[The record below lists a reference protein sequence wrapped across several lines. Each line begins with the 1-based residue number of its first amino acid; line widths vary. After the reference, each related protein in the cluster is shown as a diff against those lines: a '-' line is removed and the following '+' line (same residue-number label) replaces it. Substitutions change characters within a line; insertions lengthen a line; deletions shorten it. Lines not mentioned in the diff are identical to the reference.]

1 MTTEKNGSEV
11 KTISKD
17 ICFAQI
23 NSNSKTGNKLY
34 RNSFENFMQ
43 TQQVIENCPVRDG
56 ICLVRDTISQESVG
70 VGVKIFATISQM
82 LISNFSWHWS
92 ELMIAHVM
100 ERS

>member
-1 MTTEKNGSEV
+1 M
-11 KTISKD
+11 
-17 ICFAQI
+17 
-23 NSNSKTGNKLY
+23 
-34 RNSFENFMQ
+34 
-43 TQQVIENCPVRDG
+43 IENCPVRDG